1 MLDNNKNKIYN
12 TVSANGNVNSIVSN
26 MANRVTIIDVA
37 REAGVSLMTVSR
49 VVNNK
54 EDVSAS
60 TRQKVLDVI
69 QELGYRPSSIAR
81 GLVTHRTGTLGI
93 VVPDIDNPFFS
104 GIVRGAENQAYAEG
118 YSVFLCNTN
127 EEQKREI
134 AVLETLEEK
143 QVDGLLLCSSRL
155 NDEELCQMVT
165 QFSGVVLISRYLEES
180 DIGTVLIDDQTGGE
194 IAAEH
199 LISRGHQAIG
209 LISGPLISYS
219 SQYRTKGFRST
230 LKKHSLYFNPD
241 WIRHCSPTVED
252 GYRKSKD
259 LLSKNP
265 NLTALICHNDL
276 VAVGAIQAC
285 TELRLEVPD
294 DIAIIGYD
302 DIPIA
307 SLVTPALTT
316 LQVPRYEMG
325 AKAMCLLLSLVADC
339 EMEQNKIFIQPNL
352 IIRESAP

>member
-1 MLDNNKNKIYN
+1 MLDNSKNNIYN
-12 TVSANGNVNSIVSN
+12 DVNANGNVNNNNPN
-26 MANRVTIIDVA
+26 MSNRVTIIDVA

-60 TRQKVLDVI
+60 TRQKVLGVI

-104 GIVRGAENQAYAEG
+104 GVVRGAENQAYAEG

-155 NDEELCQMVT
+155 DDEELCRMVSHY
-165 QFSGVVLISRYLEES
+165 SGVVLISRYLEENG
-180 DIGTVLIDDQTGGE
+180 IGTVLIDDQSGGE
-194 IAAEH
+194 IAAQH
-199 LISRGHQAIG
+199 LISRGHKAIG
-209 LISGPLISYS
+209 LISGPPISYS
-219 SQYRTKGFRST
+219 SQYRTKGYRS
-230 LKKHSLYFNPD
+230 SLQEHGLPFNPE
-241 WIRHCSPTVED
+241 WVRHCSPVVDE
-252 GYRKSKD
+252 GYREAID
-259 LLSKNP
+259 LLRKNP

-285 TELRLEVPD
+285 IELGINVPD
-294 DIAIIGYD
+294 DIAIVGYD
-302 DIPIA
+302 DIPMA

-316 LQVPRYEMG
+316 LHVPRCEMG
-325 AKAMCLLLSLVADC
+325 AKAMCLLLSKVADC
-339 EMEQNKIFIQPNL
+339 EMEENKIFIQPNL